1 VARAGPGSGRR
12 DQQPP
17 SRTAGG
23 AAAHMDRELL
33 LVQVL
38 VLVLVPMPV
47 LVALEDME
55 VCQRKFEVVLYLLWW
70 VFFIFLKLRVD

>member
-1 VARAGPGSGRR
+1 
-12 DQQPP
+12 
-17 SRTAGG
+17 
-23 AAAHMDRELL
+23 
-33 LVQVL
+33 

-70 VFFIFLKLRVD
+70 VVVFFS